1 MKVNYTVLGCPVHP
15 LLCLNMVSRMYCGD
29 SGHAWGTYWSAI
41 VGENTNQGPWEGYP
55 YSGKVRNWPTLRA
68 NFSLIESYLFTILV
82 YMVAIHVLYLHAK
95 GQGRADW
102 DKNKIGRGAEGVKTG
117 KMAIKWSFFHQ

>member
-1 MKVNYTVLGCPVHP
+1 
-15 LLCLNMVSRMYCGD
+15 MV
-29 SGHAWGTYWSAI
+29 
-41 VGENTNQGPWEGYP
+41 
-55 YSGKVRNWPTLRA
+55 KNWPTLRA

-102 DKNKIGRGAEGVKTG
+102 DKKEIGCGAEGVKAG